1 MDAGQGQAN
10 LGAKVPAQRGAD
22 DARTEGVDA
31 CGRVAEHE
39 GEVFGDVVQE
49 DVEGWGA
56 EEAGAGA
63 EERVVEACWAGGGG
77 QGEVVRVAGA
87 EELEGHFH

>member
-1 MDAGQGQAN
+1 MDAGQGQTD
-10 LGAKVPAQRGAD
+10 LGAQVPAQRGAD
-22 DARTEGVDA
+22 DACAEGVDA

-49 DVEGWGA
+49 DEEGWGA

-63 EERVVEACWAGGGG
+63 EEGVVESCWAGGGG
-77 QGEVVRVAGA
+77 QGEVVWVAGA